1 MADPTSG
8 ERADS
13 PVRSPHLELLAQ
25 VFHRALMDLLLVETS
40 GTPDEEYRARKDA
53 VLFFTNEGDAW
64 ADSREL
70 ICLALDMDPD
80 VVRRMVIDILEGRRS
95 VTIPDHWQRA
105 SIEPTQAIWREVRA
119 ERARDLA
126 VAEFAKTA
134 RLVARPKAAPA
145 TAPRDNH
152 GTLPADWWRATPD
165 MDEYSEI
172 EVQL

>member
-1 MADPTSG
+1 MADPTSA

-13 PVRSPHLELLAQ
+13 VRSPHLELLAQ

-40 GTPDEEYRARKDA
+40 GTPDEEYRARRDA

-70 ICLALDMDPD
+70 ICLALDLDPG
-80 VVRRMVIDILEGRRS
+80 VVRRMVIDVLEGRRS
-95 VTIPDHWQRA
+95 VLLPEHWKKA
-105 SIEPTQAIWREVRA
+105 SILPTQAIWREVQA
-119 ERARDLA
+119 ERARDQA
-126 VAEFAKTA
+126 VAAYAKTM

-145 TAPRDNH
+145 STPAPRH

-172 EVQL
+172 EVEL